1 MDIVSRVQNIIM
13 TPQTEWPVIAS
24 EPTDPPKLYTSYI
37 ILLAAIPPIATFLSL
52 MIWGI
57 GGFRPIGTFAASAI
71 AQYIFTLIGV
81 AIMGFIFAKLAP
93 SFGGQ
98 DDVNQGLKLAAYAAT
113 PGWVAS
119 VFVIIPVIGWI
130 VALVGAIYGL
140 YVLYL
145 GIPVLMKNP
154 QEKTLIYAVAAIV
167 VAIVISFVLVWLR
180 VTILGV

>member
-1 MDIVSRVQNIIM
+1 MDIVSRVKNIIT
-13 TPQTEWPVIAS
+13 TPQTEWPVIAT
-24 EPTDPPKLYTSYI
+24 EQTDPPTLYTTYI
-37 ILLAAIPPIATFLSL
+37 ILLAAIPPLATFVSLSL
-52 MIWGI
+52 WGI
-57 GGFRPIGTFAASAI
+57 AGFRPIGTFFFSAV

-113 PGWVAS
+113 PGWVAAI
-119 VFVIIPVIGWI
+119 FILIPAVGWI

-154 QEKTLIYAVAAIV
+154 QEKTLVYAVAAIV

-180 VTILGV
+180 VAILGV